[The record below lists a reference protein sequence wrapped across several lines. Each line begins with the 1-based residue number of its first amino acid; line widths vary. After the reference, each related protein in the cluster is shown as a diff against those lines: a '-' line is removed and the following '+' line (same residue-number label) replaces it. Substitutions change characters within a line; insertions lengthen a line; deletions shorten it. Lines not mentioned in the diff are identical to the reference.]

1 MIHSFIISFTSHSLK
16 IRRFCG
22 AKVTNYVTKRRHFK
36 TLFFRVYEKKIL
48 NEIYL
53 KNVTSEMADYFSK

>member
-1 MIHSFIISFTSHSLK
+1 LPKYTFFNGIKDFYKSLN
-16 IRRFCG
+16 
-22 AKVTNYVTKRRHFK
+22 V
-36 TLFFRVYEKKIL
+36 KKIL